1 MADPLSTRF
10 SQRNLANTAF
20 VESFVS
26 GSNIVYGTN
35 AAGTIVGL
43 TQVPFATSSSLATSA
58 SYAITA
64 SHALNTGTL
73 LVTGSKYPITSSW
86 SISSSYSVYSIF
98 SETSSFA
105 VSAGELRLSDLP
117 ILYTASFADIIYII
131 DVSDTSGSN
140 TGTSKQISL
149 TNLFNSITIP
159 SASYALTASKSI
171 SSSYS
176 ITSSYTISSSYA
188 ATASI
193 VTSAQN
199 AQDILVYVKN
209 DSGQILPKGTVVRI
223 TGVDNVSNFGK
234 ISLANFTN
242 ESNSANTLGFTNE
255 QFAIDAFGYVIT
267 EGYLTGVNTSNFTSG
282 DLLYL
287 SSSGTYTNVS
297 PTAPLYGVKLGQAI
311 KIQPDGTIYVRIDNG
326 IELGEAHNVI
336 DNTTS
341 SSYGDLL
348 VKSGSVWINSKNL
361 TGSYTATG
369 SFSGQTGSFIY
380 FNINN
385 TGSAPTNPTNLG
397 HPGEIRFDNNFIY
410 IYTNSRWVRTPIAKW
425 TS

>member
-1 MADPLSTRF
+1 MR
-10 SQRNLANTAF
+10 
-20 VESFVS
+20 
-26 GSNIVYGTN
+26 
-35 AAGTIVGL
+35 
-43 TQVPFATSSSLATSA
+43 
-58 SYAITA
+58 IT
-64 SHALNTGTL
+64 
-73 LVTGSKYPITSSW
+73 
-86 SISSSYSVYSIF
+86 
-98 SETSSFA
+98 
-105 VSAGELRLSDLP
+105 DLP
-117 ILYTASFADIIYII
+117 ILHTASFDDIIYII
-131 DVSDTSGSN
+131 DVSDTSDFY

-149 TNLFNSITIP
+149 TDFFNSITVP
-159 SASYALTASKSI
+159 SASYALTASYSLSSAFAPSASYSI

-193 VTSAQN
+193 ATSAQN

-311 KIQPDGTIYVRIDNG
+311 KIEPNGTIYVRIDNG

-385 TGSAPTNPTNLG
+385 TGSAPTNPTNFG
-397 HPGEIRFDNNFIY
+397 QPGEIRFDNNFIY
-410 IYTNSRWVRTPIAKW
+410 IYTNSKWVRTPIAQW